1 MKIKLSHREH
11 GDMAVEIHY
20 PNEYGG
26 LEDVTK
32 RFRRG
37 QFFLGEG
44 QYNEFFFKSF
54 QLGYTTLLLKKTMRM
69 EIDNNF
75 RAVKMVFTF
84 SGKITTFD
92 IQSNF
97 HVERMPNRHNIYY
110 TNCFQGHTC
119 WETKKDLQAFE
130 ISIIPELFLKYMPI
144 HNKRF
149 GTFREKIEREETCAL
164 SPYDYCITPA
174 MHWVIR
180 DIMTCQRTGFFKRMF
195 LESKITEL
203 LLLQLEQISDSSQAS
218 IVNLNGSLTD
228 KMMVV
233 KEYIET
239 RDLRSCSLSDLAKVA
254 GTNEYTLK
262 KAFKQMFGTTVFGYW
277 NQLKMAEAKTLLMNG
292 ELTVSEVA
300 NHLGYKNPQ
309 HFTRAYKRTYG
320 YVPSKWMYKNGD

>member
-1 MKIKLSHREH
+1 
-11 GDMAVEIHY
+11 MAVEIDY

-26 LEDVTK
+26 LEEVSE
-32 RFRRG
+32 RFRSG
-37 QFFLGEG
+37 QFFHGEG
-44 QYNEFFFKSF
+44 RYNELFFK
-54 QLGYTTLLLKKTMRM
+54 GYHIGCTTLLLKKPMRM
-69 EIDNNF
+69 ESDNDY
-75 RAVKMVFTF
+75 RIVKMVFTF

-110 TNCFQGHTC
+110 TNYFQGRTC
-119 WETKKDLQAFE
+119 WEKNVQIFE
-130 ISIIPELFLKYMPI
+130 ISIIPELFLKYMPTY
-144 HNKRF
+144 NKRF
-149 GTFREKIEREETCAL
+149 GAFRERIEREETCAL

-174 MHWVIR
+174 MQWVIR
-180 DIMTCQRTGFFKRMF
+180 DIITCQRAGFFKRMF

-203 LLLQLEQISDSSQAS
+203 LLLQLEQISDSSRAA

-277 NQLKMAEAKTLLMNG
+277 NQQKMAEAKTLLMNG